1 MSTVITS
8 VDAGSPAERAGIRAG
23 EQLLMI
29 NHHEIVDVLDYRF
42 FCYDPSVS
50 LRLREADGTTRH
62 LTIEKEEGEDLG
74 LNFDTYLMD
83 EPRPCSNHCLF
94 CFVDQMPPNMRDT
107 LYFKDDDARLSFLMG
122 NYITLTN
129 LTEREAQRIIDLRIS
144 PINVSVQATEPQLRR
159 TLLGNKDADK
169 SLEYMRA
176 FGEAGIE
183 MNGQIVVC
191 PGWNDGEHLRR
202 SIEDLMDIGFN
213 SCSIVPVGLTKFRKG
228 LARLEPVTKEKAGE
242 IIDLVDEY
250 GAKCLEKYSTRMFFC
265 ADEFYIKAE
274 RPLPD
279 EEYYEEYQQLDNGV
293 GMLRSTMNE
302 FLSGLEDAESG
313 DVASFTVATGK
324 AAEPFIRQ
332 SVKNEAYS
340 ASEIAALLQARC
352 EKLTD
357 IPEKVDFFDA
367 LPDYDL
373 AFYTNKKSKTD
384 AAVSLEMLQKVLP
397 KLEALNDWS
406 TDGIHDML
414 IAFAEELGVKN
425 ATLMWPLRIA
435 CAGKLVTPGG
445 AVEICKILG
454 KDETIRRVKCG
465 IEKLGG

>member
-213 SCSIVPVGLTKFRKG
+213 SCSIVPVGLTKFRRG

-242 IIDLVDEY
+242 IIRRLLRTGV
-250 GAKCLEKYSTRMFFC
+250 TRFRALF
-265 ADEFYIKAE
+265 
-274 RPLPD
+274 
-279 EEYYEEYQQLDNGV
+279 QGN
-293 GMLRSTMNE
+293 RSRSE
-302 FLSGLEDAESG
+302 
-313 DVASFTVATGK
+313 VVATFLAVLELCK
-324 AAEPFIRQ
+324 AHR
-332 SVKNEAYS
+332 
-340 ASEIAALLQARC
+340 LR
-352 EKLTD
+352 
-357 IPEKVDFFDA
+357 
-367 LPDYDL
+367 L
-373 AFYTNKKSKTD
+373 AGTEEDCTITSTQGEQGD
-384 AAVSLEMLQKVLP
+384 HLE
-397 KLEALNDWS
+397 
-406 TDGIHDML
+406 
-414 IAFAEELGVKN
+414 
-425 ATLMWPLRIA
+425 
-435 CAGKLVTPGG
+435 VT
-445 AVEICKILG
+445 ADSFEF
-454 KDETIRRVKCG
+454 
-465 IEKLGG
+465 

>member
-250 GAKCLEKYSTRMFFC
+250 GAKCLEKYGTRMFFC

-454 KDETIRRVKCG
+454 KDETISRVKRG

>member
-250 GAKCLEKYSTRMFFC
+250 GAKCLEKYGTRMFFC

-279 EEYYEEYQQLDNGV
+279 EEYYEEYQQLHERISQRTGGRGERRCGELHRCDRKGRRAV
-293 GMLRSTMNE
+293 HRAARGGGEKEISAASRRGRRHRERLLRPHHHR
-302 FLSGLEDAESG
+302 LRPCDRAGPHR
-313 DVASFTVATGK
+313 
-324 AAEPFIRQ
+324 AAQGP
-332 SVKNEAYS
+332 AH
-340 ASEIAALLQARC
+340 AR
-352 EKLTD
+352 
-357 IPEKVDFFDA
+357 
-367 LPDYDL
+367 
-373 AFYTNKKSKTD
+373 
-384 AAVSLEMLQKVLP
+384 
-397 KLEALNDWS
+397 
-406 TDGIHDML
+406 
-414 IAFAEELGVKN
+414 
-425 ATLMWPLRIA
+425 R
-435 CAGKLVTPGG
+435 AGADPREY
-445 AVEICKILG
+445 APPQ
-454 KDETIRRVKCG
+454 
-465 IEKLGG
+465 